1 MMYNVKRR
9 LLVGKSTICD
19 GLGLY
24 AGELLKKDDFVGEY
38 IGEILTY

>member
-1 MMYNVKRR
+1 MMYNIKRR

-24 AGELLKKDDFVGEY
+24 AGEYFKRDDFVGK
-38 IGEILTY
+38 